1 MEAVCIIFLSCV
13 MHKTTFGGRVTGM
26 SGTRGRI
33 LVRLLMVLDREIERP
48 TVIITWFQMDC
59 PQIVRLC
66 TESVSSIREV
76 SSFGWLLVHS
86 SRARYYL
93 VKVKQYPHGV
103 LTVELTCKNQ
113 VQFEEMY

>member
-48 TVIITWFQMDC
+48 TVIIT
-59 PQIVRLC
+59 
-66 TESVSSIREV
+66 
-76 SSFGWLLVHS
+76 
-86 SRARYYL
+86 
-93 VKVKQYPHGV
+93 
-103 LTVELTCKNQ
+103 
-113 VQFEEMY
+113 

>member
-1 MEAVCIIFLSCV
+1 MEAVSIISLSCV
-13 MHKTTFGGRVTGM
+13 LHKTPFGGRVTGM

-33 LVRLLMVLDREIERP
+33 LVRLLMVLDREIEGP
-48 TVIITWFQMDC
+48 TVIISWFQMDC

-86 SRARYYL
+86 SRARYFL

-103 LTVELTCKNQ
+103 LTVELPGKSTL
-113 VQFEEMY
+113 QFEEMC